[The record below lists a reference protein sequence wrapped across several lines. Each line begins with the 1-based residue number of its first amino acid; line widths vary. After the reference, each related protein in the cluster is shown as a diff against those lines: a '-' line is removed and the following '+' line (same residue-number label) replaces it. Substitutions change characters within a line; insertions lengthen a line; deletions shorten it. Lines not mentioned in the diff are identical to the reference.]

1 MAFDHPARTV
11 STHKISIPPL
21 TATRWLRK
29 GIEDRAHCMPWLGIE
44 PWTDPFRSDPRYASL
59 LKEIGLTPIGAI
71 AR

>member
-1 MAFDHPARTV
+1 VASTIRRARFQLTR
-11 STHKISIPPL
+11 SQFRL

>member
-1 MAFDHPARTV
+1 
-11 STHKISIPPL
+11 
-21 TATRWLRK
+21 
-29 GIEDRAHCMPWLGIE
+29 MPWLGIE